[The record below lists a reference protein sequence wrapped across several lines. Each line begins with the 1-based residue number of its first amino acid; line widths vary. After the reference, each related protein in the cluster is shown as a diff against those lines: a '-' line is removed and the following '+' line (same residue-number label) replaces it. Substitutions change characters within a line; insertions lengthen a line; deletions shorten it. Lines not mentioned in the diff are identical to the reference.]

1 MHVCQMDTSL
11 QRVQDM
17 LFYGHVY
24 ITCLFDVNQ
33 INSQNI
39 MSFNREIPYND
50 LPLLPP
56 KVEVESKNIL
66 KKAITANKALAGM
79 ASLCKQLPNESVLY
93 NSLFL
98 KEAKDSS
105 AIENIITTN
114 DDIYQSFTADQ
125 KITNQN
131 TREVMFYLD
140 ALWVGMDE
148 MKNTGVLTERTFV
161 HIVNT
166 IRENT
171 EGIRRNP
178 GTRIANQSTGEIVY
192 SPPEGRDVISAKLK
206 NIEEYINTDDGV
218 DFLIK
223 MSIMHYQFEAI
234 HPFADGNGRTG
245 RILNVLYL
253 VNNGLVDHPMLFL
266 SKYIIDNKDDYY
278 TKLRLVTENG
288 EWESWIIYMLEGIEE
303 TSNFTSRKINDIVRA
318 MKDMKNIIR
327 KEEPKMYSKDL
338 LEVLFKQPYCKTK
351 FLEEA
356 GIAKRETAAK
366 YLNRLEELD
375 ILKSKKV
382 GKEKLYVNKV
392 FYEILKY

>member
-1 MHVCQMDTSL
+1 MDTSL